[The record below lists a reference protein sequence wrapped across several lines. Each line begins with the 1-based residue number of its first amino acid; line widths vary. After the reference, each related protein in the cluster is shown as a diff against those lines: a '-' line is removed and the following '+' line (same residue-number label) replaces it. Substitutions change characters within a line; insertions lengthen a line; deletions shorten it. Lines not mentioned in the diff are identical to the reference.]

1 VVVWVAVCVAVWLG
15 VFKAVP
21 DRVCV
26 GGWVP
31 VPVSVDERV
40 AVVVCVFDAV

>member
-1 VVVWVAVCVAVWLG
+1 MVVWVAVGVAVWLG

-26 GGWVP
+26 GAWVP
-31 VPVSVDERV
+31 VPVCVCERV
-40 AVVVCVFDAV
+40 AVPVCVSDAV